1 MVISAVIIIGLL
13 IIPSL
18 IAGLMKFT
26 IRVARGEEVDVGD
39 SLYWGF
45 KNGMWLKSLIFF
57 VIYTLGL
64 IIGFLLLIIPGLYLS
79 AAWALGFYLLIDKDL
94 SPLDAL
100 GKSRELV
107 HKVGFWKVFI
117 AVIVL
122 QTGIQLISFIPVIGI
137 IVILFLIPLVYMVYV
152 AIYEHSIA
160 GEVNDANFRET

>member
-1 MVISAVIIIGLL
+1 MVISAVTIIGLL

-39 SLYWGF
+39 SLSWGF

-79 AAWALGFYLLIDKDL
+79 AAWALGFYLLIDKQL
-94 SPLDAL
+94 CYHATPLI
-100 GKSRELV
+100 
-107 HKVGFWKVFI
+107 F
-117 AVIVL
+117 
-122 QTGIQLISFIPVIGI
+122 
-137 IVILFLIPLVYMVYV
+137 
-152 AIYEHSIA
+152 
-160 GEVNDANFRET
+160 